1 MTKSGRP
8 NVDSSRPEEIWTA
21 FVDGFVVEI
30 IREIVSDLI
39 ENRVGRNGIDQPTG
53 ALQDPD

>member
-1 MTKSGRP
+1 MVCR
-8 NVDSSRPEEIWTA
+8 SRKTIWTV
-21 FVDGFVVEI
+21 FVDGFVDEI
-30 IREIVSDLI
+30 IREIVSNLI